1 MRFLKVVRSA
11 EMMSPPA
18 FEADIQRI
26 EFREDPLTG
35 VPCRIN
41 IRRVRRPKQA
51 QRAAEEIEVIEK
63 PGDCPFCPEN
73 IERRTPLFPG
83 HICAEGRIKR
93 GHGYLFPNLF
103 PFAEFHATATLAE
116 EHFLELDQ
124 FDPEMLMDNM
134 MATREY
140 LLSVYKNSPQARYP
154 LFIWNHLP
162 PSAASIVHPHV
173 QILVDRRPTPYQQ
186 RLLEASKQYFLQSG
200 RSFWEDLVEEERG
213 VAERYIGNLGSASV
227 IASYAPQGN
236 KEIQIISPGIGNLT
250 DMGERE
256 TRDFAHCITRV
267 LLGYKQMGV
276 NSFNLSTFSGPIGE
290 RLDYY
295 SLNAKLISR
304 PLWQPFY
311 KNDTGALE
319 RFHYEADI
327 EMEPEALA
335 QTMKPFL
342 TFEGLSR

>member
-1 MRFLKVVRSA
+1 ML
-11 EMMSPPA
+11 SPPA

-41 IRRVRRPKQA
+41 VRRVRRPKQA
-51 QRAAEEIEVIEK
+51 QRTAGEIEVTEK

-73 IERRTPLFPG
+73 IERRTPLFPER
-83 HICAEGRIKR
+83 ICAEGRIKR
-93 GHGYLFPNLF
+93 GRCYLFPNLF

-124 FDPEMLMDNM
+124 FDPEMLLDNM
-134 MATREY
+134 IATREY
-140 LLSVYKNSPQARYP
+140 LLSVYKNNPEARYP
-154 LFIWNHLP
+154 LLIWNHLP

-173 QILVDRRPTPYQQ
+173 QILVDRRPTAYQQ
-186 RLLEASKQYFLQSG
+186 RLLEASKQYFLQVG
-200 RSFWEDLVEEERG
+200 ESFWKDLVEEERR
-213 VAERYIGNLGSASV
+213 VAERYIGDIGSASV

-236 KEIQIISPGIGNLT
+236 KEIQIIFNGISNLT
-250 DMGERE
+250 EMGERE
-256 TRDFAHCITRV
+256 MGDFADCLIRI
-267 LLGYKQMGV
+267 LRGYKQMEV

-290 RLDYY
+290 KLDYY
-295 SLNAKLISR
+295 SLNAKIISR

-311 KNDTGALE
+311 KNDSGSLE

-327 EMEPEALA
+327 EMEPEVLA
-335 QTMKPFL
+335 PAMRPFL
-342 TFEGLSR
+342 TFEGSSP